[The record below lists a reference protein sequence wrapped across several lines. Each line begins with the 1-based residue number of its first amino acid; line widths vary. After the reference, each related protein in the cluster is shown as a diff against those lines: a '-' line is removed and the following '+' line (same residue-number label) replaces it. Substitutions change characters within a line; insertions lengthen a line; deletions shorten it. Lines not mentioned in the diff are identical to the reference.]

1 MGSCPDTNIDPS
13 ISIKTN
19 KKVGTALNFRT
30 RGSSLRL
37 GRVTVLCS

>member
-1 MGSCPDTNIDPS
+1 MGNCPDTNIDAS
-13 ISIKTN
+13 ISIKIN